1 MSVFNDELDLEV
13 LKHALENYSAQI
25 PREEIDALL
34 QLMHNWK
41 HQQPN
46 AAQQICQFAAQSEP
60 IDRAYDHALVDI
72 RRQYTT
78 QQRAKSAVLTP
89 QTHGELNGL
98 TPIADQLIAS
108 LETILN
114 PPTPRSRTA
123 VGDNFDRIA
132 IMGAGGAFLGGAIVQ
147 FFGGG
152 ASQFIGAAVGL
163 IFGVVS
169 GFYATPRPEER
180 NGRN

>member
-1 MSVFNDELDLEV
+1 MSVLNDGLDLEI
-13 LKHALENYSAQI
+13 LKYAMDHYSAQI
-25 PREEIDALL
+25 PREEVDALL

-78 QQRAKSAVLTP
+78 QQRAKSAVLTA

-98 TPIADQLIAS
+98 IPIADQLIAS

-114 PPTPRSRTA
+114 PPTPRSRTN

-152 ASQFIGAAVGL
+152 ASQFIGAAVGAL
-163 IFGVVS
+163 VGIGS
-169 GFYATPRPEER
+169 GFYATP
-180 NGRN
+180 NVGQAD

>member
-34 QLMHNWK
+34 HLMHNWK

-60 IDRAYDHALVDI
+60 IDRAYDHALVDM
-72 RRQYTT
+72 RRQYAT

-89 QTHGELNGL
+89 QTHGALNGL

-114 PPTPRSRTA
+114 PPASRSRTNI
-123 VGDNFDRIA
+123 GDNFDRIA

-152 ASQFIGAAVGL
+152 ASQFIGAAVGAL
-163 IFGVVS
+163 VGIGS
-169 GFYATPRPEER
+169 GWYVTPKPTQSDR
-180 NGRN
+180 NL